1 MRYKKYVLLFAIIIC
16 VILSV
21 GCSKTSDP
29 KTDFNKFIVSWQK
42 QDFSNM
48 YSQLDSASKQKFKE
62 NQFTQSFKNVYDP
75 MKVSNI
81 KIKYKYPDN
90 LKVNKNTTKIFIP
103 VEVKLTTM
111 AGDINYSS
119 NITLIK
125 EKADK
130 NYNFKIVWNDSML
143 YPKLADGE
151 KIAVKKT
158 AGKRGEITDRNGL
171 GLAING
177 TCYSIGVVPQNFN
190 SDKVNSEKVLS
201 AALNISTDQI
211 EKKLNASWV
220 KPDQFVPIATVQKS
234 NRDTVLK
241 LIALPGVRSQEVACR
256 VYPYSEAEGH
266 LIGYIG
272 TVTKDDLN
280 KLKDQ
285 DYSQNDKIGKAGL
298 EQIFEKRLRGT
309 PGVDIYIAD
318 SNGSKKQDLVSKAA
332 ADGENIKLTIDI
344 NIQKA
349 MYNELQNDPG
359 VGVAIN
365 PKTGEVLA
373 LLSTPTYDPNGFITG
388 FTTNTWN
395 ALNSNQYKPFIN
407 RFSQTFAPGSTFK
420 AVTAA
425 IGLKEGTLNPD
436 KTKNITGMSWQKDSS
451 WGSYKVTRVD
461 NPGKAENLQDAF
473 VYSDNIF
480 FAQTALDI
488 GADKFVNGT
497 KALGIGESLPFEYP
511 FKKSQ
516 LSNSG
521 TLNGE
526 IQLADSGYGQAQVLM
541 NPMHLALIYG
551 AVANGG
557 DLLKPILETKD
568 AASGPQEWHKGAI
581 SSDISSLLVKDL
593 IQVVENPNGT
603 GHSAKLSNVTI
614 AGKTGTAEIK
624 TSQSD
629 TNGTE
634 NGWFVAF
641 NTENPKL
648 LVLMM
653 TENAKNN
660 GGSHYVVPKVRNV
673 LSQFLK

>member
-1 MRYKKYVLLFAIIIC
+1 MRFKKYALLFAIIFC

-21 GCSKTSDP
+21 SCSKTSDP

-42 QDFSNM
+42 QEFKNM
-48 YSQLDSASKQKFKE
+48 YSLLNSASKQKLKE
-62 NQFTQSFKNVYDP
+62 NEFIQNFKNVYEP
-75 MKVSNI
+75 MKVSGVR
-81 KIKYKYPDN
+81 IKYKYPDN
-90 LKVNKNTTKIFIP
+90 LKVNKNTAKIFIP

-111 AGDINYSS
+111 AGDIKYSS
-119 NITLIK
+119 NITIVK
-125 EKADK
+125 EKIGK
-130 NYNFKIVWNDSML
+130 NYDFKIAWNDSML
-143 YPKLADGE
+143 YPKLENGD
-151 KIAVKKT
+151 KITVKKT
-158 AGKRGEITDRNGL
+158 AAKRGEITDRNGI

-177 TCYSIGVVPQNFN
+177 SCYSVGVVPQTFN
-190 SDKVNSEKVLS
+190 SDKANSEKLLS
-201 AALNISTDQI
+201 EALNISQDQI

-220 KPDQFVPIATVQKS
+220 KPNQFVPIANVPKS
-234 NRDTVLK
+234 KRDTVLK
-241 LIALPGVRSQEVACR
+241 LIALPGVRSQETACR
-256 VYPYSEAEGH
+256 VYPYNEAEGH

-272 TVTKDDLN
+272 AVTKDDLN

-285 DYSQNDKIGKAGL
+285 DYSQNDMIGKAGL

-309 PGVDIYIAD
+309 SGIDIYIVD
-318 SNGSKKQDLVSKAA
+318 SKGNKKQDLITKAA

-349 MYNELQNDPG
+349 MYNEIQNDPG
-359 VGVAIN
+359 VGVSIN

-388 FTTNTWN
+388 FTSDAWN
-395 ALNSNQYKPFIN
+395 SLNSNQSKPFIN

-420 AVTAA
+420 VVTAA
-425 IGLKEGTLNPD
+425 IGLKEGTLDPD

-461 NPGKAENLQDAF
+461 DPGKSENLQDAF

-488 GADKFVNGT
+488 GADKYTSGT
-497 KALGIGESLPFEYP
+497 KTLGIGENLPFEYP
-511 FKKSQ
+511 LKKSQ

-521 TLNGE
+521 TINGE
-526 IQLADSGYGQAQVLM
+526 IQLADSGYGQAQVMM
-541 NPMHLALIYG
+541 NPLHLALIYG

-557 DLLKPILETKD
+557 DMLKPLLETKD
-568 AASGPQEWHKGAI
+568 AAAGAEIWHKGVI
-581 SSDISSLLVKDL
+581 SSDISGLLVKDL

-603 GHSAKLSNVTI
+603 GHAAKLANVTI

-624 TSQSD
+624 ASQSD
-629 TNGTE
+629 NKGTE

-641 NTENPKL
+641 NTDNPRL

-660 GGSHYVVPKVRNV
+660 GGSHYVVPKVGNV

>member
-1 MRYKKYVLLFAIIIC
+1 MRYKKYALLFVTVIC
-16 VILSV
+16 VLLSV

-29 KTDFNKFIVSWQK
+29 KTEFNKFIESWQK
-42 QDFSNM
+42 QNFKNM
-48 YSQLDSASKQKFKE
+48 YSQLDSASQQKLKE
-62 NQFTQSFKNVYDP
+62 NQFTQNFKNVYDP
-75 MKVSNI
+75 MKISSI

-90 LKVNKNTTKIFIP
+90 VKVNKNTTKIFIP
-103 VEVKLTTM
+103 VSVKLTTI

-125 EKADK
+125 EKVDK
-130 NYNFKIVWNDSML
+130 DYDFRIVWNDSML
-143 YPKLADGE
+143 YPKLDDGD
-151 KIAVKKT
+151 KIVVKKT
-158 AGKRGEITDRNGL
+158 PGKRGEITDRNGI
-171 GLAING
+171 GLAVNG
-177 TCYSIGVVPQNFN
+177 TSYSIGVEPQSF
-190 SDKVNSEKVLS
+190 STDKTNSEKALS
-201 AALNISTDQI
+201 DALNISADQI
-211 EKKLNASWV
+211 EKKLKASWV
-220 KPDQFVPIATVQKS
+220 KPGVFVPIATVPKS
-234 NRDTVLK
+234 SRDLVKK

-256 VYPYSEAEGH
+256 VYPYNEAEGH

-272 TVTKDDLN
+272 SVTKEDLD
-280 KLKDQ
+280 KMKDQ
-285 DYSQNDKIGKAGL
+285 GYTQNDSIGKSGL

-309 PGVDIYIAD
+309 PGVEIYIAD
-318 SNGSKKQDLVSKAA
+318 SNGNRKQDLIKKSAV
-332 ADGENIKLTIDI
+332 DGENIKLTIDI

-388 FTTNTWN
+388 FTSNAWN
-395 ALNSNQYKPFIN
+395 ALNNNQYKPFIN

-436 KTKNITGMSWQKDSS
+436 KTRDITGKSWQKSSS

-461 NPGKAENLQDAF
+461 DPGKPENLQDAF
-473 VYSDNIF
+473 IYSDNIF

-488 GADKFVNGT
+488 GADKFASGT
-497 KALGIGESLPFEYP
+497 KALGIGETMPFEYP

-521 TLNGE
+521 TLDGE
-526 IQLADSGYGQAQVLM
+526 IQLGDSGYGQAQVLM
-541 NPMHLALIYG
+541 NPLHMALIYG

-557 DLLKPILETKD
+557 DLLKPVLETKD
-568 AASGPQEWHKGAI
+568 ASAGPQEWHKGAI
-581 SSDISSLLVKDL
+581 SSDISNLITKDL

-603 GHSAKLSNVTI
+603 GHGAKLANVTI

-629 TNGTE
+629 TKGTE

-641 NTENPKL
+641 NTDNPKL

-653 TENAKNN
+653 TENAKDN
-660 GGSHYVVPKVRNV
+660 GGSHYVVPKVKNV